1 MTPVYPLY
9 KIIHPALCTFVFH
22 QGVFLLYLTYL
33 WSLVCKYA
41 YLCIF
46 VFISLYLCMCIFCIL
61 PSVSQAMN
69 ILNIFECAY
78 FYLICLSLNL
88 SLSLSLSVQF
98 CMLSTFLW
106 IYAYPSLCIFCILSI
121 YLSISVCISRECVS
135 VGWPLP
141 CPFTNHTWSRWEL
154 GHNTRRLPDKNIL
167 PHCLPAAVYPFNT
180 GLSGMVGNLLI
191 GFSSDLLVFCERKSD
206 SLVKKNKSIQSLFC
220 HERPEWITH
229 SRSFV
234 KSHGSKM
241 LKSLLKKER
250 MSEERWEQFALGY
263 KKGKT

>member
-1 MTPVYPLY
+1 MSS
-9 KIIHPALCTFVFH
+9 
-22 QGVFLLYLTYL
+22 G
-33 WSLVCKYA
+33 S
-41 YLCIF
+41 
-46 VFISLYLCMCIFCIL
+46 
-61 PSVSQAMN
+61 
-69 ILNIFECAY
+69 
-78 FYLICLSLNL
+78 
-88 SLSLSLSVQF
+88 SLSVQYR
-98 CMLSTFLW
+98 T
-106 IYAYPSLCIFCILSI
+106 IRAHIHKH
-121 YLSISVCISRECVS
+121 
-135 VGWPLP
+135 G
-141 CPFTNHTWSRWEL
+141 
-154 GHNTRRLPDKNIL
+154 RLPDKNILPHCLPAAVYPFNTGLSGLVFINKVVCQIKIYTVL